1 MTLAVHYANYQGIPC
16 KAAEFRRSDGLS
28 PESGFVVVDYADLKK
43 LEFKEDAHPWRGTS
57 ESNEDP
63 GGISI
68 HVWHKLKGT
77 ATIADSP
84 RPFQPASSGLRLYG
98 PLVLTTVM
106 SEGGDG
112 DSITYSDIY
121 VANSDEVLEDLAEA
135 RLHKTGEIRV
145 DLTDIR
151 QFYGRYGGLIGR
163 INCHLRNG
171 RFDPTTVKTPG
182 RRRNGGTTT
191 AEELNGVPWSFT
203 EVVSYLFSQLPG
215 SPRVIF
221 DKGVEKMKAPE
232 EIDQIGAPIHSVI
245 QGLLENYRLVPKMTP
260 HGNYWLC
267 RRNTKLLQPGQVF
280 TGLDRKSIGSPPFI
294 STEKK
299 SVAYVDVPSMVL
311 VLGRPRVRRR
321 TEPYVPVFQDLDGH
335 TYKLEE
341 IDKVWPGYALLHVRL
356 QATKGTEKNFA
367 DVPPRPPRRKLND
380 ADREAT
386 IRDDPRDARVRG
398 TPDFESTRDLHYRRR
413 DIMRRQA
420 YRLYAPLALFN
431 KSGSKSKLGAVQ
443 MMDPDSDWIEFLP
456 MGPAPFPASALAK
469 DIELGLEMPRKKL
482 GEIVLHPPIVRAYR
496 LGSVLEIDPNAAV
509 RLLDDAIADEKKW
522 VEFWERKV
530 QEKKKELVEAVG
542 PASKAEDELKKAP
555 TLSEAKFLGFDTG
568 RLSPGGSIPF
578 SLSAT
583 RKAMDDVARAI
594 RTSNAAK
601 DKVEFIRSGIAGYER
616 SLAESNA
623 KLNNWRDRRGAV
635 LLAIREEGGIHV
647 AQSQLPYGVV
657 PQNGYSLDLETG
669 LLSLEDFACIIDPPI
684 LHDPN
689 SGIVIGDGH
698 VTVTFGFE
706 SHWNEP
712 SDYTTV
718 LLSRGERG
726 GVRVAGVSA
735 ASPVKPQIVQ
745 DPELVM
751 FEDERGIPMNL
762 EECIDQAGKKAAHKL
777 EGSRTAEGYANQFG
791 GFVKAI
797 LGPGVD
803 SVQHVW
809 GGDDAHTH
817 VAVNAPGWIG
827 PAGPAV
833 VPKVTDPSSA
843 SRQSSKRAEGGV
855 A

>member
-1 MTLAVHYANYQGIPC
+1 VSLAIHFANYQGIPC
-16 KAAEFRRSDGLS
+16 KAVEFRRSDGLS
-28 PESGFVVVDYADLKK
+28 PESGFVIVDYADIKK
-43 LEFKEDAHPWRGTS
+43 LEFKEDGHPWRGTS
-57 ESNEDP
+57 ETNEDP

-84 RPFQPASSGLRLYG
+84 RPFQPATSGLRLYG

-106 SEGGDG
+106 KEGGDG

-121 VANSDEVLEDLAEA
+121 VANSDEVMEDLAEA
-135 RLHKTGEIRV
+135 RLHKTGEIRI
-145 DLTDIR
+145 DLTDLR
-151 QFYGRYGGLIGR
+151 QFNGRYGVLIGR

-171 RFDPTTVKTPG
+171 RFDPTTIKTPG
-182 RRRNGGTTT
+182 RRRPNGSTTT
-191 AEELNGVPWSFT
+191 AQELNGVPWSFT

-221 DKGVEKMKAPE
+221 DKGVEKMQPPE
-232 EIDQIGAPIHSVI
+232 EIDQIGAPILSVI
-245 QGLLENYRLVPKMTP
+245 QGLLDNYRLVPKMTP

-267 RRNTKLLQPGQVF
+267 RRNTKLLKPGQVF
-280 TGLDRKSIGSPPFI
+280 TGLDRKAIESPPFV

-299 SVAYVDVPSMVL
+299 SVTYVDVPSMVL

-341 IDKVWPGYALLHVRL
+341 IDKVWPGYTLLQVRL

-367 DVPPRPPRRKLND
+367 DVPPRPPRRALTD

-386 IRDDPRDARVRG
+386 VRDDPRGGRVRG

-431 KSGSKSKLGAVQ
+431 KSSSKNKLGAVQ
-443 MMDPDSDWIEFLP
+443 MMDPDSDWTEFLP

-469 DIELGLEMPRKKL
+469 DIELGLETKPKKKV
-482 GEIVLHPPIVRAYR
+482 GEIALHPPIVRAYR

-509 RLLDDAIADEKKW
+509 RLLDDAIEDEKKW
-522 VEFWERKV
+522 VVFWERKLA
-530 QEKKKELVEAVG
+530 EKERELVDELG
-542 PASKAEDELKKAP
+542 PASRAEEEFRKLP
-555 TLSEAKFLGFDTG
+555 PLPNTILPLI
-568 RLSPGGSIPF
+568 GSVTF
-578 SLSAT
+578 STVTSASAT
-583 RKAMDDVARAI
+583 RKAIDDAKRAI
-594 RTSNAAK
+594 RAHNAAK
-601 DKVEFIRSGIAGYER
+601 QKVEFLEVAIDGYKR
-616 SLAESNA
+616 VLAASHA
-623 KLNNWRDRRGAV
+623 KVNNWKNRRGAV

-647 AQSQLPYGVV
+647 AQSQLPYGVA
-657 PQNGYSLDLETG
+657 PQNSYSLDLETG
-669 LLSLEDFACIIDPPI
+669 LLSFVDVACLIDPPI

-698 VTVTFGFE
+698 VTVTFGFD

-726 GVRVAGVSA
+726 GVRAVGVSA
-735 ASPVKPQIVQ
+735 TSPVKPQVVH

-751 FEDERGIPMNL
+751 FEDERGIPLNL
-762 EECIDQAGKKAAHKL
+762 DECIDQAGKKAAHKL
-777 EGSRTAEGYANQFG
+777 EGDRTAEGYADQFG
-791 GFVKAI
+791 GFVKCI

-803 SVQHVW
+803 SIQHVW
-809 GGDDAHTH
+809 GGDDAHTF
-817 VAVNAPGWIG
+817 VAINAPGWIG

-833 VPKVTDPSSA
+833 VPKVTDTSSV